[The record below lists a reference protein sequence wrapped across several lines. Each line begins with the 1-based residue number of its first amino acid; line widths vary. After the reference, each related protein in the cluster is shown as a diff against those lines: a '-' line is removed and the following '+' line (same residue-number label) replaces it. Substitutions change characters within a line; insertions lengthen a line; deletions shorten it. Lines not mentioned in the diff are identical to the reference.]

1 MAIPRLRG
9 GPRPSAADQLL
20 ALFDAIPDVFL
31 FIKDRRSRFVKGNR
45 AWLEMHGCRT
55 AADIAGKG
63 DADFHPQALAAQ
75 YVAEDRRVMTSGQ
88 PLHDQAWLVRDTTG
102 MPRWYLCTKIPLF
115 DGRGSVS
122 GLAGILR
129 PLDRAGHAP
138 EEYRRLTPV
147 MEHVTAHF
155 GRRIDVTELARLA
168 DLSVSQL
175 QREFRR
181 LFNISPGDYVL
192 WTRLLMA
199 RRRLEESDAP
209 IGRIARDCGFYD
221 QSHFTRAFKKHT
233 GMPPLEYRRRRS
245 RAASGRE

>member
-1 MAIPRLRG
+1 
-9 GPRPSAADQLL
+9 
-20 ALFDAIPDVFL
+20 
-31 FIKDRRSRFVKGNR
+31 
-45 AWLEMHGCRT
+45 
-55 AADIAGKG
+55 
-63 DADFHPQALAAQ
+63 
-75 YVAEDRRVMTSGQ
+75 
-88 PLHDQAWLVRDTTG
+88 
-102 MPRWYLCTKIPLF
+102 
-115 DGRGSVS
+115 
-122 GLAGILR
+122 
-129 PLDRAGHAP
+129 
-138 EEYRRLTPV
+138 V

-155 GRRIDVTELARLA
+155 GRRIDVAELARLA

-245 RAASGRE
+245 RR

>member
-1 MAIPRLRG
+1 M
-9 GPRPSAADQLL
+9 
-20 ALFDAIPDVFL
+20 
-31 FIKDRRSRFVKGNR
+31 KGNR
-45 AWLEMHGCRT
+45 TWLEMHGCRT
-55 AADIAGKG
+55 AADIAGKC
-63 DADFHPQALAAQ
+63 DADFHPPALAAQ
-75 YVAEDRRVMTSGQ
+75 YVAEDRRVMTSGE

-115 DGRGSVS
+115 DPRGAVS
-122 GLAGILR
+122 GLAGIMR

-147 MEHVTAHF
+147 MEHVTTRY
-155 GRRIDVTELARLA
+155 GRRIDVAELARLA

-192 WTRLLMA
+192 WTRLMMA

-209 IGRIARDCGFYD
+209 IGRIARIVGYADASRFAG
-221 QSHFTRAFKKHT
+221 HF
-233 GMPPLEYRRRRS
+233 RRRYGLTP
-245 RAASGRE
+245 RAYRTTFGGLRALAAADVSGRPT